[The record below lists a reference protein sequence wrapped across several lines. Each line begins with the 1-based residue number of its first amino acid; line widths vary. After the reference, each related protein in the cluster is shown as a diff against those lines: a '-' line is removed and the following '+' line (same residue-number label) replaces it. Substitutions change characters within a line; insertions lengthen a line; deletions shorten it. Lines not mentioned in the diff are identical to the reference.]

1 MTFAL
6 QTPTR
11 LKLTHSQS
19 RTEIHGENKVPA
31 LDLRFCWQTS
41 NRHMDMVAP
50 GLRERLMGQGQ
61 PERKPGDAQEKL
73 PLSVDELGRLLF
85 PTMRYPLKFDDE
97 HQGHTL
103 RVEHGVD
110 DSTALVVKLCRLHR
124 FEVTPIE
131 GGSAEIEFS
140 VSSSAGIDEHLIGC
154 FGLKQQTEVVA
165 TLLPASEVKQGKK
178 KGDGNPKQGSLTPEQ
193 ALAGSQG

>member
-1 MTFAL
+1 MFAL
-6 QTPTR
+6 TSPTR

-31 LDLRFCWQTS
+31 LDLRFSWQTS
-41 NRHMDMVAP
+41 NRNMNMIAA
-50 GLRERLMGQGQ
+50 GLRERLMAQGQ
-61 PERKPGDAQEKL
+61 PERKPGSAQEEM
-73 PLSVDELGRLLF
+73 PLSIDELGRLIFSTL
-85 PTMRYPLKFDDE
+85 RYPLKFDHE
-97 HQGHTL
+97 HNGHTL
-103 RVEHGVD
+103 RVEHGID

-140 VSSSAGIDEHLIGC
+140 VSSSAGIDEHLVGC

-165 TLLPASEVKQGKK
+165 TLMASEDADERKK
-178 KGDGNPKQGSLTPEQ
+178 KDKKAKPPTTPIE
-193 ALAGSQG
+193 ALAGAQS